1 MNLFLKRLSI
11 YWLCFFVSY
20 MPYRQAHAVIPAL
33 AGAVVL
39 DIVAGAVI
47 DKVTGDVSVPAVCGK
62 KPWAANDPVFL
73 CDARSPKST
82 WLGKAKGSVKWIA
95 LLGLAGYSIYQNQ
108 TTQPV
113 GSCSVKV
120 ISTTTKFSNF
130 SECYSYLSSQAQKY
144 VELENS
150 KPSNSNNL
158 YYFSSSPTS
167 SSYDSDYRLYK
178 NKYSIFHK
186 RLTDGTIFNSSYTLE
201 IYLSNAPQPVTDDQ
215 LYNDFWQT
223 SPVVTPDTWLPES
236 APAPQYH
243 PDPGWFPSS
252 VPVSVPMTPSP
263 KPENDP
269 TTYPKP
275 LPSTHPDSRPSTTPK
290 PDYTPDYWPPG
301 DPLPG
306 SWPSG
311 WPKPG
316 EITSPGE
323 FPQEWPL
330 PGSTPLPKPG
340 TNPNP
345 DPDPNP
351 NPNPDPLP
359 FPIPLPV
366 IGPITREEFRTEQQ
380 NLWNEAGNAL
390 PDGTS
395 IFQAHEQ
402 AAKQAMDTFIQDNLN
417 PEIPEFQFSPF
428 GYFSFGGGSCI
439 GFTSN
444 VSMGKISGQIV
455 FDKHCQ
461 PWETIFRPPLEW
473 ALYLSTALYIYI
485 LFSRTVRS
493 V

>member
-20 MPYRQAHAVIPAL
+20 MPYRQAQAVAPAVAL

-47 DKVTGDVSVPAVCGK
+47 DKLTGDVSVPAVCGK

-73 CDARSPKST
+73 CDAKSPKST
-82 WLGKAKGSVKWIA
+82 WLGKAKTSAKWS
-95 LLGLAGYSIYQNQ
+95 LLLLAAGYFLSDSSFLKQKESSNQ
-108 TTQPV
+108 FCPV
-113 GSCSVKV
+113 RG
-120 ISTTTKFSNF
+120 
-130 SECYSYLSSQAQKY
+130 LSSANIPTCLNAFIN
-144 VELENS
+144 EL
-150 KPSNSNNL
+150 NL
-158 YYFSSSPTS
+158 NWCSSSKCSFSYKVVSLSSTNILFRVFVDKDGVILTSDLSYSLGS
-167 SSYDSDYRLYK
+167 SSVQP
-178 NKYSIFHK
+178 
-186 RLTDGTIFNSSYTLE
+186 
-201 IYLSNAPQPVTDDQ
+201 LSDDQ

-223 SPVVTPDTWLPES
+223 SPVVTPDTWLPEA

-252 VPVSVPMTPSP
+252 VPLSVPMTPSH

>member
-20 MPYRQAHAVIPAL
+20 MPYRQAQAIAPAVGV

-39 DIVAGAVI
+39 DIIAGAVI

-82 WLGKAKGSVKWIA
+82 WLGKVKTSAKWS
-95 LLGLAGYSIYQNQ
+95 LLLLAAGYLFNNSSFFKHQEASNQ
-108 TTQPV
+108 FCPV
-113 GSCSVKV
+113 RGFSSSNISSCLNAFINELNKNWCSSSQCSFSYKV
-120 ISTTTKFSNF
+120 ISS
-130 SECYSYLSSQAQKY
+130 SSQNILIRVFVDKDGAILTSDLSY
-144 VELENS
+144 SLG
-150 KPSNSNNL
+150 
-158 YYFSSSPTS
+158 SSSVQVLP
-167 SSYDSDYRLYK
+167 
-178 NKYSIFHK
+178 
-186 RLTDGTIFNSSYTLE
+186 
-201 IYLSNAPQPVTDDQ
+201 DDDF
-215 LYNDFWQT
+215 YNDFWQT
-223 SPVVTPDTWLPES
+223 SPVVTPDTWLPEA

-263 KPENDP
+263 KPDNDP

-351 NPNPDPLP
+351 NPNPDPFP

-402 AAKQAMDTFIQDNLN
+402 VAKQAMDTFIQDNLN

>member
-1 MNLFLKRLSI
+1 MQLFFKRLGI
-11 YWLCFFVSY
+11 YWLCFFISY
-20 MPYRQAHAVIPAL
+20 FPYRQAHAVIPAL

-73 CDARSPKST
+73 CDAKSPKST
-82 WLGKAKGSVKWIA
+82 WLGKAKTSAKWSIA
-95 LLGLAGYSIYQNQ
+95 LAAAGYILTSTDIFQRDTSWQVRCDDKGYG
-108 TTQPV
+108 V
-113 GSCSVKV
+113 SFESC
-120 ISTTTKFSNF
+120 ISKGMKSFYENPRYTDVHYITKYFASSNYGPGYVVTAKF
-130 SECYSYLSSQAQKY
+130 KSNGVSLSSDAAY
-144 VELENS
+144 WYFGPNA
-150 KPSNSNNL
+150 KPI
-158 YYFSSSPTS
+158 T
-167 SSYDSDYRLYK
+167 
-178 NKYSIFHK
+178 
-186 RLTDGTIFNSSYTLE
+186 E
-201 IYLSNAPQPVTDDQ
+201 DQ
-215 LYNDFWQT
+215 LYNDFWKT
-223 SPVVTPDTWLPES
+223 SPVVTPDTWLPEA

-316 EITSPGE
+316 EITSPGQ

-351 NPNPDPLP
+351 NPNPDPLS

-366 IGPITREEFRTEQQ
+366 IGPLTRTELEAVQAQ
-380 NLWNEAGNAL
+380 NFAQADSAL
-390 PDGTS
+390 PTADFSKSQDDITQLMEN
-395 IFQAHEQ
+395 FV
-402 AAKQAMDTFIQDNLN
+402 KQQTDL
-417 PEIPEFQFSPF
+417 EVPEFQFNPF
-428 GYFSFGGGSCI
+428 GYFTFGGGGCI
-439 GFTSN
+439 SFNFT
-444 VSMGKISGQIV
+444 VSIGGKSFSLTI
-455 FDKHCQ
+455 DDHCP
-461 PWETIFRPPLEW
+461 PWEEYVRPTLEW
-473 ALYLSTALYIYI
+473 ALYLSTGLYIYI
-485 LFSRTVRS
+485 LFTRTVRS
-493 V
+493 M

>member
-20 MPYRQAHAVIPAL
+20 MPYRQAQAVAPVVAL

-47 DKVTGDVSVPAVCGK
+47 DKLTGDVSVPAVCGK

-82 WLGKAKGSVKWIA
+82 WLGKAKGSAKWAA
-95 LLGLAGYSIYQNQ
+95 LLLAAGYYFYNESYNRSSSTGHCQAAAVFHPTPTSNMTLAQCLSAHKAWYAYNNWGTI
-108 TTQPV
+108 TQPV
-113 GSCSVKV
+113 LHSSGTKTAFKFITKDGSQGVTS
-120 ISTTTKFSNF
+120 
-130 SECYSYLSSQAQKY
+130 SYWIG
-144 VELENS
+144 
-150 KPSNSNNL
+150 KPSND
-158 YYFSSSPTS
+158 PT
-167 SSYDSDYRLYK
+167 
-178 NKYSIFHK
+178 
-186 RLTDGTIFNSSYTLE
+186 
-201 IYLSNAPQPVTDDQ
+201 VTDDQ

-223 SPVVTPDTWLPES
+223 SPVVTPDTWLPEA

-345 DPDPNP
+345 NPNPDPDP

-366 IGPITREEFRTEQQ
+366 IGPITREEFRIEQQ

-444 VSMGKISGQIV
+444 VSMGRISGQIV

>member
-20 MPYRQAHAVIPAL
+20 MPYRQAQAIAPAVGI

-39 DIVAGAVI
+39 DIIAGAVI
-47 DKVTGDVSVPAVCGK
+47 DKLTGDVSVPAVCGK

-73 CDARSPKST
+73 CDAKSPKST
-82 WLGKAKGSVKWIA
+82 WLGKAKTSAKWGILFA
-95 LLGLAGYSIYQNQ
+95 AAGYYLNQ
-108 TTQPV
+108 TEVVHSDLGQCSGFSKPV
-113 GSCSVKV
+113 SLSACTSFFYQLY
-120 ISTTTKFSNF
+120 TP
-130 SECYSYLSSQAQKY
+130 SYLPGEVSYSTSIVDGSLFLTATY
-144 VELENS
+144 TNHNNS
-150 KPSNSNNL
+150 EIRHITFKPINS
-158 YYFSSSPTS
+158 
-167 SSYDSDYRLYK
+167 D
-178 NKYSIFHK
+178 
-186 RLTDGTIFNSSYTLE
+186 
-201 IYLSNAPQPVTDDQ
+201 PVTDENF
-215 LYNDFWQT
+215 YNDFWQT
-223 SPVVTPDTWLPES
+223 SPVVTPDTWLPEA

-402 AAKQAMDTFIQDNLN
+402 ASKQAMDTFIQDNLN

>member
-20 MPYRQAHAVIPAL
+20 MPYRQAQAVAPVVAL

-47 DKVTGDVSVPAVCGK
+47 DKLTGDVSVPAVCGK

-73 CDARSPKST
+73 CDAKSPKST
-82 WLGKAKGSVKWIA
+82 WLSKAKTSAKWSLILAAVGYYVSDSAFVKK
-95 LLGLAGYSIYQNQ
+95 SNTSQ
-108 TTQPV
+108 T
-113 GSCSVKV
+113 SCSG
-120 ISTTTKFSNF
+120 NN
-130 SECYSYLSSQAQKY
+130 YSYEQCYQRAYDYYLNNY
-144 VELENS
+144 NHLENKGFAIQS
-150 KPSNSNNL
+150 KSEPNKTTIYFNSTDNGV
-158 YYFSSSPTS
+158 
-167 SSYDSDYRLYK
+167 
-178 NKYSIFHK
+178 KYS
-186 RLTDGTIFNSSYTLE
+186 TISSFI
-201 IYLSNAPQPVTDDQ
+201 IYSPIPLSDDQ
-215 LYNDFWQT
+215 FYNDFWQT
-223 SPVVTPDTWLPES
+223 SPVVTPDTWLPEA

-417 PEIPEFQFSPF
+417 PDIPEFQFSPF

-444 VSMGKISGQIV
+444 VSMGRISGQIV

>member
-82 WLGKAKGSVKWIA
+82 WLGKAKTSAKWSV
-95 LLGLAGYSIYQNQ
+95 LLLAAGYLVNLSTN
-108 TTQPV
+108 
-113 GSCSVKV
+113 SV
-120 ISTTTKFSNF
+120 
-130 SECYSYLSSQAQKY
+130 
-144 VELENS
+144 
-150 KPSNSNNL
+150 
-158 YYFSSSPTS
+158 
-167 SSYDSDYRLYK
+167 SSYDQYFKGQCYTYGRFITKTFQECLELAEYFHQQSQIKISRLEHKENNRIEFYG
-178 NKYSIFHK
+178 KYPNGDETF
-186 RLTDGTIFNSSYTLE
+186 LGYFEGLE
-201 IYLSNAPQPVTDDQ
+201 QQPVNDDQ
-215 LYNDFWQT
+215 FYNDFWQT
-223 SPVVTPDTWLPES
+223 SPVVTPDTWLPEA

-316 EITSPGE
+316 EITSPGQ

>member
-73 CDARSPKST
+73 CDAKSPKST
-82 WLGKAKGSVKWIA
+82 WLGKVKTSAKWSA
-95 LLGLAGYSIYQNQ
+95 LLLAAGYILGQTNYESTQNGFCRNSFDTDSLNYSQCYQHYKNN
-108 TTQPV
+108 V
-113 GSCSVKV
+113 DR
-120 ISTTTKFSNF
+120 
-130 SECYSYLSSQAQKY
+130 LSSQY
-144 VELENS
+144 
-150 KPSNSNNL
+150 
-158 YYFSSSPTS
+158 
-167 SSYDSDYRLYK
+167 YDSITETLPCQGCIQIKTTFR
-178 NKYSIFHK
+178 
-186 RLTDGTIFNSSYTLE
+186 NSGG
-201 IYLSNAPQPVTDDQ
+201 SNRDAALFYWTSAQPITDDQ

-223 SPVVTPDTWLPES
+223 SPVVTPDTWLPEA

-311 WPKPG
+311 WPAPG
-316 EITSPGE
+316 QITSPGD
-323 FPQEWPL
+323 FPQVWPL

-340 TNPNP
+340 TNP

>member
-1 MNLFLKRLSI
+1 MQLFFKRLGI
-11 YWLCFFVSY
+11 YWLCFFISY
-20 MPYRQAHAVIPAL
+20 FPYRQAHAVIPAL

-82 WLGKAKGSVKWIA
+82 WLGKAKTSAKWGILFA
-95 LLGLAGYSIYQNQ
+95 IAGYYVSDLLIQKP
-108 TTQPV
+108 TT
-113 GSCSVKV
+113 GWCSDK
-120 ISTTTKFSNF
+120 SLTTFSACANNPAIKSYMN
-130 SECYSYLSSQAQKY
+130 SECSKLGIKGCKLSTQRIPYAEKGSKFVFGFTAPSMGY
-144 VELENS
+144 TATHSSWTTVDNS
-150 KPSNSNNL
+150 TVS
-158 YYFSSSPTS
+158 
-167 SSYDSDYRLYK
+167 
-178 NKYSIFHK
+178 
-186 RLTDGTIFNSSYTLE
+186 E
-201 IYLSNAPQPVTDDQ
+201 DDF
-215 LYNDFWQT
+215 YNDFWQT
-223 SPVVTPDTWLPES
+223 SPVVTPDTWLPEA

-316 EITSPGE
+316 EITSPGQ

-366 IGPITREEFRTEQQ
+366 IGPLTRTELEAVQAQ
-380 NLWNEAGNAL
+380 NFAQADSAL
-390 PDGTS
+390 PTAD
-395 IFQAHEQ
+395 F
-402 AAKQAMDTFIQDNLN
+402 AKSQDDITQLMENFVKQQTDL
-417 PEIPEFQFSPF
+417 EVPEFQFNPF
-428 GYFSFGGGSCI
+428 GYFTFGGGGCI
-439 GFTSN
+439 SFNFT
-444 VSMGKISGQIV
+444 VSIGGKSFSLTI
-455 FDKHCQ
+455 DDHCP
-461 PWETIFRPPLEW
+461 PWEEYVRPTLEW
-473 ALYLSTALYIYI
+473 ALYLSTGLYIYI
-485 LFSRTVRS
+485 LFTRTVRS
-493 V
+493 M

>member
-20 MPYRQAHAVIPAL
+20 MPYRQAQAVAPAVAL

-47 DKVTGDVSVPAVCGK
+47 DKLTGDVSVPAVCGK

-82 WLGKAKGSVKWIA
+82 WLGKVKTSAKWSV
-95 LLGLAGYSIYQNQ
+95 LLLAAGYILQSDSAYKSDSPIYKCA
-108 TTQPV
+108 
-113 GSCSVKV
+113 G
-120 ISTTTKFSNF
+120 TTTSNF
-130 SECYSYLSSQAQKY
+130 NQCHSWALSVIKLNFPSPEYKILSVTPVYLPLGGFNRINY
-144 VELENS
+144 HIVTS
-150 KPSNSNNL
+150 KNGQ
-158 YYFSSSPTS
+158 SPVLNTAIVAF
-167 SSYDSDYRLYK
+167 D
-178 NKYSIFHK
+178 
-186 RLTDGTIFNSSYTLE
+186 
-201 IYLSNAPQPVTDDQ
+201 VTGFLPTTPDD

-223 SPVVTPDTWLPES
+223 SPVVTPDTWLPEA

>member
-73 CDARSPKST
+73 CDAKSPKST
-82 WLGKAKGSVKWIA
+82 WLGKAKTSAKWSA
-95 LLGLAGYSIYQNQ
+95 LLMAAGYLVNSSTNSVTSYDQSFKGRCYTYGKSTTKTYQECLWLAEYYHQQWNIKISRIQHLENNRIEIYGKRPDGTETFLASFEGLQQ
-108 TTQPV
+108 QPV
-113 GSCSVKV
+113 
-120 ISTTTKFSNF
+120 
-130 SECYSYLSSQAQKY
+130 
-144 VELENS
+144 
-150 KPSNSNNL
+150 
-158 YYFSSSPTS
+158 
-167 SSYDSDYRLYK
+167 
-178 NKYSIFHK
+178 
-186 RLTDGTIFNSSYTLE
+186 
-201 IYLSNAPQPVTDDQ
+201 DDDDF
-215 LYNDFWQT
+215 YNDFWQT
-223 SPVVTPDTWLPES
+223 SPVVTPDTWLPEA
-236 APAPQYH
+236 APSPQYH
-243 PDPGWFPSS
+243 PAPGWFPSS
-252 VPVSVPMTPSP
+252 VPVSVPITPSP

>member
-39 DIVAGAVI
+39 DIVADAVI

-82 WLGKAKGSVKWIA
+82 WLGKAKTSAKWSIA
-95 LLGLAGYSIYQNQ
+95 LAAAGYILTSTDIFQRDTSWQVRCDHNGYG
-108 TTQPV
+108 V
-113 GSCSVKV
+113 SFESC
-120 ISTTTKFSNF
+120 ISKGMKSFYENPRYTDVHYITK
-130 SECYSYLSSQAQKY
+130 
-144 VELENS
+144 
-150 KPSNSNNL
+150 
-158 YYFSSSPTS
+158 YFSSSNYGPGYVVTAKFKSNGVSLS
-167 SSYDSDYRLYK
+167 SDAAYWY
-178 NKYSIFHK
+178 F
-186 RLTDGTIFNSSYTLE
+186 GP
-201 IYLSNAPQPVTDDQ
+201 NAKPITEDQ

-223 SPVVTPDTWLPES
+223 SPVVTPDTWLPEA

-252 VPVSVPMTPSP
+252 VPMSVPMTPSP

>member
-39 DIVAGAVI
+39 DIVADAVI

-82 WLGKAKGSVKWIA
+82 WLGKAKTSAKWSV
-95 LLGLAGYSIYQNQ
+95 LLLAAGYLVNLSTN
-108 TTQPV
+108 
-113 GSCSVKV
+113 SV
-120 ISTTTKFSNF
+120 
-130 SECYSYLSSQAQKY
+130 
-144 VELENS
+144 
-150 KPSNSNNL
+150 
-158 YYFSSSPTS
+158 
-167 SSYDSDYRLYK
+167 SSYDQSFKGQCYTYGRFITKTFQECLELAEYFHQQSQIKISRLEHKENNRIEFYG
-178 NKYSIFHK
+178 KYPNGDETF
-186 RLTDGTIFNSSYTLE
+186 LGYFEGLE
-201 IYLSNAPQPVTDDQ
+201 QQPVNDDQ
-215 LYNDFWQT
+215 FYNDFWQT
-223 SPVVTPDTWLPES
+223 SPVVTPDTWLPEA

-380 NLWNEAGNAL
+380 NLWNEAGSAL

-439 GFTSN
+439 GFTAN
-444 VSMGKISGQIV
+444 VTMGKISGQID

>member
-73 CDARSPKST
+73 CDAKSPKST
-82 WLGKAKGSVKWIA
+82 WLGKVKTSAKWSV
-95 LLGLAGYSIYQNQ
+95 LLLAAGYIYENGFKKTPNVSNSSCTILGSGAPSNAKSMSHCFLMARQLYPKAKFG
-108 TTQPV
+108 QPSPI
-113 GSCSVKV
+113 SCSQLPHW
-120 ISTTTKFSNF
+120 FS
-130 SECYSYLSSQAQKY
+130 SYSSCYQLPIRTSGLSGAAVY
-144 VELENS
+144 G
-150 KPSNSNNL
+150 SNS
-158 YYFSSSPTS
+158 
-167 SSYDSDYRLYK
+167 
-178 NKYSIFHK
+178 
-186 RLTDGTIFNSSYTLE
+186 
-201 IYLSNAPQPVTDDQ
+201 APIPSTDDD

-223 SPVVTPDTWLPES
+223 SPVVTPDTWLPEA

-380 NLWNEAGNAL
+380 NLWNEAGNSL

>member
-11 YWLCFFVSY
+11 YLLCFFVSY

-82 WLGKAKGSVKWIA
+82 WLGKAKTSAKWGILFA
-95 LLGLAGYSIYQNQ
+95 IAGYYVSDLLIQKP
-108 TTQPV
+108 TT
-113 GSCSVKV
+113 GWCSDK
-120 ISTTTKFSNF
+120 SLTTFSACANNPAIKSYMN
-130 SECYSYLSSQAQKY
+130 SECSKLGIKGCKLVTQRIPYAEKGSKFVFGFTAPSMSHVATHSSWTT
-144 VELENS
+144 VDNS
-150 KPSNSNNL
+150 TVS
-158 YYFSSSPTS
+158 
-167 SSYDSDYRLYK
+167 
-178 NKYSIFHK
+178 
-186 RLTDGTIFNSSYTLE
+186 E
-201 IYLSNAPQPVTDDQ
+201 DDF
-215 LYNDFWQT
+215 YNDFWQT
-223 SPVVTPDTWLPES
+223 SPVVTPDTWLPEA